1 MDLEVQG
8 VTDLVILNGPEIG
21 KTLPI
26 GEGVSYLGRSPD
38 GDIRIEDETISRN
51 HLKIESIKGRHF
63 VTDLSSRNGTF
74 YEGKYVVPGHEVEIK
89 EGVPLA
95 IGMSVICFG
104 GGYRKQEVPFMD
116 TVSLIR
122 KKGKKDGVSE
132 DQRLAIEHKREDLLS
147 GVSLALKENN
157 VLKVALGKVLEHIF
171 YHLKGVDRGA
181 FVLADP
187 DTLRISETI
196 GRVNKSGK
204 DTIASF
210 SEGVVQAVLKR
221 GKPLILTKGYPEE
234 RNGFFDTLELHKIQS
249 LMCAPLN
256 NGSRIMGAMYV
267 DSLKRPDGFSDDD
280 LLILLDIAQRVAL
293 AVETDRVALDQAKA
307 AGGLGS
313 DVED

>member
-89 EGVPLA
+89 EGVALG

-104 GGYRKQEVPFMD
+104 GGYRKQVVPFMD

-122 KKGKKDGVSE
+122 KKGKKDGGVE
-132 DQRLAIEHKREDLLS
+132 GQRLRA
-147 GVSLALKENN
+147 
-157 VLKVALGKVLEHIF
+157 
-171 YHLKGVDRGA
+171 
-181 FVLADP
+181 
-187 DTLRISETI
+187 
-196 GRVNKSGK
+196 
-204 DTIASF
+204 
-210 SEGVVQAVLKR
+210 
-221 GKPLILTKGYPEE
+221 YP
-234 RNGFFDTLELHKIQS
+234 
-249 LMCAPLN
+249 
-256 NGSRIMGAMYV
+256 
-267 DSLKRPDGFSDDD
+267 
-280 LLILLDIAQRVAL
+280 
-293 AVETDRVALDQAKA
+293 
-307 AGGLGS
+307 
-313 DVED
+313 

>member
-1 MDLEVQG
+1 L
-8 VTDLVILNGPEIG
+8 LILNGTEIG

-26 GEGVSYLGRSPD
+26 REGVSYLGRSPD
-38 GDIRIEDETISRN
+38 SDIRIEDETISRS

-89 EGVPLA
+89 EGVALG

-104 GGYRKQEVPFMD
+104 GGYRKQVVPFMD

-122 KKGKKDGVSE
+122 KKGKKDGGAE
-132 DQRLAIEHKREDLLS
+132 GQRLRIEHKREDLLS
-147 GVSLALKENN
+147 EVSLALKESG
-157 VLKVALGKVLEHIF
+157 VLRVALSKVLEHIF
-171 YHLKGVDRGA
+171 YHLKTIDRGA

-196 GRVNKSGK
+196 CREIKSSK
-204 DTIASF
+204 DTVASF
-210 SEGVVQAVLKR
+210 SEEVVQTVLKR

-234 RNGFFDTLELHKIQS
+234 RDGFFNTLELHKIES

-256 NGSRIMGAMYV
+256 NGSRIMGAIYV

-293 AVETDRVALDQAKA
+293 AVETDRVALD
-307 AGGLGS
+307 
-313 DVED
+313 